1 MRRTYKVRVPSKRP
15 ALTISGTYR
24 GTYEQHAESRSQSG
38 LCTLTHAYQQDGSD
52 APQYVSPLQTKYWVG
67 THSHRHTS
75 EGIEPR
81 QESTQAVL
89 VSAVFMHILTHT
101 EYIYSAT
108 RSKPILRASWKGIRV
123 GCTRPMWFI
132 MVHWDSDMSS
142 VKGYYNAMVAYS
154 PSLLILVKVDSPLT
168 VRRGSERYA
177 DVVHCSGYRSVSV

>member
-1 MRRTYKVRVPSKRP
+1 MSNMQSRGHNQGCVHLHMHINKTGATP
-15 ALTISGTYR
+15 R
-24 GTYEQHAESRSQSG
+24 GTCHLYRPS
-38 LCTLTHAYQQDGSD
+38 T
-52 APQYVSPLQTKYWVG
+52 WVG

-132 MVHWDSDMSS
+132 MVHWDSGMSS
-142 VKGYYNAMVAYS
+142 VKGYYNAIVAYS

-168 VRRGSERYA
+168 VRRGSE
-177 DVVHCSGYRSVSV
+177 S